1 MSIAGENSLG
11 WSSAGNKRMNELSR
25 SFGSSATVR
34 TLDAFLLFP
43 TRCSKTASA
52 QPQEKASS
60 AFYNLDK
67 KMSSWWLGFPPH
79 TKGGLHPWKSCSMCL
94 RIIIFL
100 LHNVHAAA
108 SEAVASEAYGLF
120 SQQKRRRCIYIYI
133 VVNWTHAASSLVRGQ
148 WRHSSRTRTGTRPLQ
163 PLKPRD

>member
-1 MSIAGENSLG
+1 MSCRALSEVRQLCEH
-11 WSSAGNKRMNELSR
+11 WMLSSFSQRDVVK
-25 SFGSSATVR
+25 
-34 TLDAFLLFP
+34 
-43 TRCSKTASA
+43 
-52 QPQEKASS
+52 QPQPSLKKRPLRPSTTWT
-60 AFYNLDK
+60 K